1 MQDQQPG
8 QVIVPVASASEPVAV
23 QQDQVQAPALPIVP
37 PLPAAQTAASDVA
50 VTSAAVVATQAP
62 VPNLGEP
69 QVGPPPSNAAPQTE
83 NTSEL
88 TWTAAEYVHHE
99 KDSAWYGAF
108 TLGAIVLTA
117 AIFFFTKDIIST
129 AVVALAVGSLAFI
142 SARKP
147 RQETYTLEREYLHVG
162 AKSYSLQ
169 DFKAFTVD
177 EESPILNVTLLP
189 LRRLLPAITVYVDE
203 LHEQDVLDYFADFL
217 PSEPHKI
224 DAIDRILRRLHF

>member
-1 MQDQQPG
+1 M
-8 QVIVPVASASEPVAV
+8 
-23 QQDQVQAPALPIVP
+23 
-37 PLPAAQTAASDVA
+37 
-50 VTSAAVVATQAP
+50 
-62 VPNLGEP
+62 
-69 QVGPPPSNAAPQTE
+69 
-83 NTSEL
+83 
-88 TWTAAEYVHHE
+88 
-99 KDSAWYGAF
+99 
-108 TLGAIVLTA
+108 
-117 AIFFFTKDIIST
+117 
-129 AVVALAVGSLAFI
+129 GSLAFI